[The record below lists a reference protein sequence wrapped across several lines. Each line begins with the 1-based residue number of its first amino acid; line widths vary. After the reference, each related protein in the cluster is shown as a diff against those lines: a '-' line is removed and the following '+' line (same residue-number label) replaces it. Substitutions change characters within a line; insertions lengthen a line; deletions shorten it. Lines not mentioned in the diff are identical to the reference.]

1 MWLFGYFSFTVDTPL
16 NCSMWLFGYF
26 SITVDTPLNCSMWLF
41 GYFSFTVDTPL
52 NCCMWLFCYFSFTV
66 DTPLNCSMWF
76 FGYFS
81 FTVDTPL
88 REVFEEDS
96 LFKDE
101 LLSRHATIRDLLAH
115 RMGIP
120 SNNAIR
126 LDTNLTRENLIK
138 YGK

>member
-1 MWLFGYFSFTVDTPL
+1 MWLFGF
-16 NCSMWLFGYF
+16 
-26 SITVDTPLNCSMWLF
+26 
-41 GYFSFTVDTPL
+41 
-52 NCCMWLFCYFSFTV
+52 
-66 DTPLNCSMWF
+66 
-76 FGYFS
+76 FS

-138 YGK
+138 YGKYTLIIRIINVYVDQPHKNKTA